1 MANDLSTSIDTAAQ
15 GPAQVSVDGRS
26 AQQQPLPDL
35 IEADRYLKT
44 VGAVANTK
52 RRGLIITPMRPPGA
66 V

>member
-1 MANDLSTSIDTAAQ
+1 MADDLSTTINTAAQ
-15 GPAQVSVDGRS
+15 GPAQASVDGRS

-35 IEADRYLKT
+35 IEADRYLKSS
-44 VGAVANTK
+44 GAVANTK